1 MFELV
6 YLTTKQSLDIT
17 FMMLTG
23 DQEKVRKVNRSLVLN
38 TLRLHAP
45 TSRAQVANV
54 TGLTR
59 GTVSNI
65 VNVLIEDGLV
75 FEDKLQDSKIGR
87 PSILLGLRP
96 DGGAVVG
103 VEIGVDFISVLLTN
117 FVAETLW
124 EIRVQ
129 TSLSQ
134 SQTEIINQAEKYIDQ
149 ALEIAKEQTLRPLGI
164 GVGLPGLVNVRQ
176 GTLIIAPNLHWKNLP
191 LRLMWNQRFHLP
203 IYIDNEANLSALGE
217 YYFGIARNVDNFIY
231 LTSDIGLGGGI
242 VIDGRLFRGGHGY
255 GGEIGHIQRN
265 PQGEQCGCGRVGCWE
280 TQVGPRA
287 VLRRVQKEF
296 QTNHDQLLLD
306 ACSGNLD
313 NLTFDLVVK
322 FALSGDLICRQAIEE
337 VAVNLGVGIA
347 DLVNIFNPD
356 LIVLGGAFIQGKEI
370 LQSIIEKTIFSNALQ
385 PSTDNLR
392 IEFSKRSAEACV
404 LGAVAVVLDDILREM
419 VIS

>member
-1 MFELV
+1 
-6 YLTTKQSLDIT
+6 
-17 FMMLTG
+17 MMLTG
-23 DQEKVRKVNRSLVLN
+23 DQEKVRKVNRSLILN

-45 TSRAQVANV
+45 TSRAQVANI

-65 VNVLIEDGLV
+65 INVLMEDGLV

-96 DGGAVVG
+96 DGGAVIG

-129 TSLSQ
+129 TTLSQ
-134 SQTEIINQAEKYIDQ
+134 SQTDIINQAEKYIDQ
-149 ALEIAKEQTLRPLGI
+149 ALTIAKEQTLRPLGI

-176 GTLIIAPNLHWKNLP
+176 GNLIIAPNLHWKDLP

-203 IYIDNEANLSALGE
+203 IYIDNEANLAALGE
-217 YYFGIARNVDNFIY
+217 YYFGVARNVDNFIY

-242 VIDGRLFRGGHGY
+242 MIDGRLFRGGHGY

-265 PQGEQCGCGRVGCWE
+265 PQGEQCGCGRIGCWE

-287 VLRRVQKEF
+287 VLRRVKNEF
-296 QTNHDQLLLD
+296 QTHHDQSLLD

-313 NLTFDLVVK
+313 NLTFDIVVK
-322 FALSGDLICRQAIEE
+322 FALNGNLICRQAIEE
-337 VAVNLGVGIA
+337 VAVNLGEGIA

-356 LIVLGGAFIQGKEI
+356 LIVIGGAFILGKDI
-370 LQSIIEKTIFSNALQ
+370 MHSIIEKTIFSNALQ
-385 PSTDNLR
+385 PAIDNLR
-392 IEFSKRSAEACV
+392 IEFSERSTEACA

>member
-1 MFELV
+1 
-6 YLTTKQSLDIT
+6 
-17 FMMLTG
+17 MLTG
-23 DQEKVRKVNRSLVLN
+23 DQDKVRKINRSLILN

-45 TSRAQVANV
+45 ISRAQVANV

-87 PSILLGLRP
+87 PSILLGLRA
-96 DGGAVVG
+96 DGGAVIG

-129 TSLSQ
+129 TTALQ
-134 SQTEIINQAEKYIDQ
+134 SQTDIINQAENYIDQ
-149 ALEIAKEQTLRPLGI
+149 AISIAKEHRLAPLGI

-176 GTLIIAPNLHWKNLP
+176 GNLVMAPNLHWKNVP
-191 LRLMWNQRFHLP
+191 LRLILNQRFHLP
-203 IYIDNEANLSALGE
+203 VYIENEANLAALGE
-217 YYFGIARNVDNFIY
+217 YYFGVARNVDNFIY
-231 LTSDIGLGGGI
+231 LSSDIGLGGGI

-265 PQGEQCGCGRVGCWE
+265 PQGEECGCGRIGCWE

-287 VLRRVQKEF
+287 VLHRVKKEF
-296 QTNHDQLLLD
+296 QKYPDQSLLD
-306 ACSGNLD
+306 VCSGNLE
-313 NLTFDLVVK
+313 NLTFDIVVK
-322 FALSGDLICRQAIEE
+322 FALNGDVICRQAIEE

-356 LIVLGGAFIQGKEI
+356 LIVIGGAFIQGKEI
-370 LQSIIEKTIFSNALQ
+370 LHSIIEKTIFSNTLQ
-385 PSTDNLR
+385 PATDNLQ
-392 IEFSKRSAEACV
+392 IKFSERSTEACV

-419 VIS
+419 AIN

>member
-1 MFELV
+1 M
-6 YLTTKQSLDIT
+6 I
-17 FMMLTG
+17 TG
-23 DQEKVRKVNRSLVLN
+23 DQEKVRKVNRSLILN
-38 TLRLHAP
+38 TLRLHTP
-45 TSRAQVANV
+45 TSRGQVANI

-75 FEDKLQDSKIGR
+75 FEDKLEDSKIGR

-134 SQTEIINQAEKYIDQ
+134 SQTEIINQAEQYIDQ
-149 ALEIAKEQTLRPLGI
+149 ALLIAKERELRPLGI
-164 GVGLPGLVNVRQ
+164 GVGLPGLVNTRQ
-176 GTLIIAPNLHWKNLP
+176 GNLIIAPNLHWKNVP
-191 LRLMWNQRFHLP
+191 LRLIWNQRFHLP
-203 IYIDNEANLSALGE
+203 IYIENEANLAALGE
-217 YYFGIARNVDNFIY
+217 YYFGVARNVDNFIC
-231 LTSDIGLGGGI
+231 LTSGIGLGGGI
-242 VIDGRLFRGGHGY
+242 MIDGRLFRGGHGY
-255 GGEIGHIQRN
+255 GGEIGHIQRD
-265 PQGEQCGCGRVGCWE
+265 PQGEQCGCGRIGCWE

-287 VLRRVQKEF
+287 VLQRVKKEF
-296 QTNHDQLLLD
+296 QTYHDQSLLD

-313 NLTFDLVVK
+313 NLTFDMVVK
-322 FALSGDLICRQAIEE
+322 FALNGNSICYQAVEE
-337 VAVNLGVGIA
+337 VAINLGEGIA
-347 DLVNIFNPD
+347 DLVNIFNPNM
-356 LIVLGGAFIQGKEI
+356 IVIGGAFIQGKEI
-370 LQSIIEKTIFSNALQ
+370 MHSIIEKAIFSNALQ
-385 PSTDNLR
+385 PTTDNLR
-392 IEFSKRSAEACV
+392 IEFSERNTEACV

>member
-1 MFELV
+1 
-6 YLTTKQSLDIT
+6 
-17 FMMLTG
+17 MLTG
-23 DQEKVRKVNRSLVLN
+23 DQEKVRKVNRSLILN

-45 TSRAQVANV
+45 TSRAHVANI

-129 TSLSQ
+129 TTISQ
-134 SQTEIINQAEKYIDQ
+134 SQTEIIGQAEKYIDQ
-149 ALEIAKEQTLRPLGI
+149 ALSLAKENGLRPLGI

-176 GTLIIAPNLHWKNLP
+176 GNLIMAPNLHWKNLP
-191 LRLMWNQRFHLP
+191 LRLIWNQRFHLP

-255 GGEIGHIQRN
+255 GGEIGHIQRD
-265 PQGEQCGCGRVGCWE
+265 PQGEQCGCGRTGCWE

-287 VLRRVQKEF
+287 VLRRVNKEF
-296 QTNHDQLLLD
+296 QTHHDQSLLD
-306 ACSGNLD
+306 ACAGDLD
-313 NLTFDLVVK
+313 NLTFDIVVK
-322 FALSGDLICRQAIEE
+322 FALNGNLICRQAIEE
-337 VAVNLGVGIA
+337 VAVNLGEGIA

-356 LIVLGGAFIQGKEI
+356 LIVIGGAFILGKDI
-370 LQSIIEKTIFSNALQ
+370 MHSIIERTILSNALQ
-385 PSTDNLR
+385 PSTDNLQ
-392 IEFSKRSAEACV
+392 IKFSERSTEACV

>member
-1 MFELV
+1 
-6 YLTTKQSLDIT
+6 
-17 FMMLTG
+17 MMITG
-23 DQEKVRKVNRSLVLN
+23 DQEKVRKVNKSLVLN

-45 TSRAQVANV
+45 ISRARVASI

-75 FEDKLQDSKIGR
+75 FEDKLQDSNIGR

-96 DGGAVVG
+96 DGGAVIG
-103 VEIGVDFISVLLTN
+103 VEIGVNFISVLLTN

-124 EIRVQ
+124 ETRVQ
-129 TSLSQ
+129 TALSQ

-149 ALEIAKEQTLRPLGI
+149 ALYIAKENGLRPLGI

-255 GGEIGHIQRN
+255 GGEIGHIQRD
-265 PQGEQCGCGRVGCWE
+265 PEGEQCGCGRTGCWE

-287 VLRRVQKEF
+287 VLRRVKKEF
-296 QTNHDQLLLD
+296 ETNHDQLLLD
-306 ACSGNLD
+306 ACSGDFN

-322 FALSGDLICRQAIEE
+322 FALNGDSICRQAIEE

-356 LIVLGGAFIQGKEI
+356 LIVLGGAFIQGKDI

-385 PSTDNLR
+385 PSTDNLQ
-392 IEFSKRSAEACV
+392 IKFSERSAEACV

>member
-1 MFELV
+1 
-6 YLTTKQSLDIT
+6 
-17 FMMLTG
+17 MLTG
-23 DQEKVRKVNRSLVLN
+23 DQEKVRKVNRSLILN

-45 TSRAQVANV
+45 TSRAHVANI

-129 TSLSQ
+129 TTLSQ
-134 SQTEIINQAEKYIDQ
+134 SQTEIIGQAEKYIDQ
-149 ALEIAKEQTLRPLGI
+149 ALSLAKENGLRPLGI

-176 GTLIIAPNLHWKNLP
+176 GNLIMAPNLHWKNLP
-191 LRLMWNQRFHLP
+191 LRLIWNQRFHLP

-255 GGEIGHIQRN
+255 GGEIGHIQRD
-265 PQGEQCGCGRVGCWE
+265 PQGEQCGCGRIGCWE

-287 VLRRVQKEF
+287 VLRRVNKEF
-296 QTNHDQLLLD
+296 QTHHDQSLLD
-306 ACSGNLD
+306 ACAGDLD
-313 NLTFDLVVK
+313 NLTFDIVVK
-322 FALSGDLICRQAIEE
+322 FALNGNLICRQAIEE
-337 VAVNLGVGIA
+337 VAVNLGEGIA

-356 LIVLGGAFIQGKEI
+356 LIVIGGAFILGKDI
-370 LQSIIEKTIFSNALQ
+370 MHSIIERTILSNALQ
-385 PSTDNLR
+385 PSTDNLQ
-392 IEFSKRSAEACV
+392 IKFSERSTEACV

>member
-1 MFELV
+1 M
-6 YLTTKQSLDIT
+6 I
-17 FMMLTG
+17 TG

-45 TSRAQVANV
+45 ASRAEVANI

-75 FEDKLQDSKIGR
+75 LEDKLQDSKIGR
-87 PSILLGLRP
+87 PSVSLGLSP
-96 DGGAVVG
+96 EGGAVVG

-117 FVAETLW
+117 FVAKPLW
-124 EIRVQ
+124 EVRSQ
-129 TSLSQ
+129 TDPSQ
-134 SQTEIINQAEKYIDQ
+134 SQTDIINQAEKYIDQ
-149 ALEIAKEQTLRPLGI
+149 ALSIAKEQGLRPLGI
-164 GVGLPGLVNVRQ
+164 GVGVPGLVNILQ
-176 GTLIIAPNLHWKNLP
+176 GNLIVAPNLHWRNVP
-191 LRLMWNQRFHLP
+191 LRLIWNQRFHLP

-242 VIDGRLFRGGHGY
+242 MIDGRLFRGGHGY
-255 GGEIGHIQRN
+255 GGEIGHMQRN
-265 PQGEQCGCGRVGCWE
+265 PQGELCGCGRRGCWE

-287 VLRRVQKEF
+287 VLSRVKKEF
-296 QTNHDQLLLD
+296 ETHHDQSLLD
-306 ACSGNLD
+306 ACSGNLE
-313 NLTFDLVVK
+313 NLTFDIVVK
-322 FALSGDLICRQAIEE
+322 FALSGDLICLQAIEE

-356 LIVLGGAFIQGKEI
+356 LIVIGGAFIQGKEI
-370 LQSIIEKTIFSNALQ
+370 LHSIIEKTIFTNALQ
-385 PSTDNLR
+385 PDLENLR
-392 IEFSKRSAEACV
+392 IVFSERNTEACV
-404 LGAVAVVLDDILREM
+404 FGAVAVVLDDILREM

>member
-1 MFELV
+1 M
-6 YLTTKQSLDIT
+6 I
-17 FMMLTG
+17 TG

-45 TSRAQVANV
+45 ASRAEVANI

-75 FEDKLQDSKIGR
+75 HEDKLQDSKIGR
-87 PSILLGLRP
+87 PSVALGLSP
-96 DGGAVVG
+96 EGGAVVG

-117 FVAETLW
+117 FVAKPLW
-124 EIRVQ
+124 EVRSQ
-129 TSLSQ
+129 TDPSQ
-134 SQTEIINQAEKYIDQ
+134 SQTDIINQAEKYIDQ
-149 ALEIAKEQTLRPLGI
+149 ALSIAKEQGLRPLGI
-164 GVGLPGLVNVRQ
+164 GVGVPGLVNILQ
-176 GTLIIAPNLHWKNLP
+176 GNLIVAPNLHWRNVP
-191 LRLMWNQRFHLP
+191 LRLIWNQRFHLP

-242 VIDGRLFRGGHGY
+242 MIDGRLFRGGHGY
-255 GGEIGHIQRN
+255 GGEIGHMQRN
-265 PQGEQCGCGRVGCWE
+265 PQGELCGCGRRGCWE

-287 VLRRVQKEF
+287 VLSRVKKEF
-296 QTNHDQLLLD
+296 ETHHDQSLLD
-306 ACSGNLD
+306 ACSGNLE
-313 NLTFDLVVK
+313 NLTFDIVVK
-322 FALSGDLICRQAIEE
+322 FALSGDLICLQAIEE

-356 LIVLGGAFIQGKEI
+356 LIVIGGAFIQGKEI
-370 LQSIIEKTIFSNALQ
+370 LHSIIEKTIFTNALQ
-385 PSTDNLR
+385 PDLENLR
-392 IEFSKRSAEACV
+392 IVFSERNTEACV
-404 LGAVAVVLDDILREM
+404 FGAVAVVLDDILREM

>member
-1 MFELV
+1 M
-6 YLTTKQSLDIT
+6 I
-17 FMMLTG
+17 TG
-23 DQEKVRKVNRSLVLN
+23 DQEKVRKVNRSLILN
-38 TLRLHAP
+38 TLRLHMP
-45 TSRAQVANV
+45 VSRAQVANI

-65 VNVLIEDGLV
+65 VNMLIEDGLV

-87 PSILLGLRP
+87 PSILLRLRP

-129 TSLSQ
+129 TTLSQ

-149 ALEIAKEQTLRPLGI
+149 ALSIAKENELRPLGI
-164 GVGLPGLVNVRQ
+164 GVGLPGLVNARQ
-176 GTLIIAPNLHWKNLP
+176 GNLIIAPNLHWKNVP
-191 LRLMWNQRFHLP
+191 LRLIWNQRFHLP
-203 IYIDNEANLSALGE
+203 IYIENEANLAALGE
-217 YYFGIARNVDNFIY
+217 YYFGVARNVDNFIY

-242 VIDGRLFRGGHGY
+242 MIDGRLFRGAHGY

-265 PQGEQCGCGRVGCWE
+265 PQGEQCGCGRIGCWE
-280 TQVGPRA
+280 TQIGPRA
-287 VLRRVQKEF
+287 VLRRVRNEF
-296 QTNHDQLLLD
+296 QTHHDQLLLD
-306 ACSGNLD
+306 ACSGNLE
-313 NLTFDLVVK
+313 NLTFEIVVK
-322 FALSGDLICRQAIEE
+322 FALNGDLICRQAIEE
-337 VAVNLGVGIA
+337 VAINLGEGIA
-347 DLVNIFNPD
+347 DLVNVFNPD
-356 LIVLGGAFIQGKEI
+356 LIVIGGAFIQGKDI

-385 PSTDNLR
+385 PVTDNLR
-392 IEFSKRSAEACV
+392 IEFSERSTEACA

>member
-1 MFELV
+1 M
-6 YLTTKQSLDIT
+6 I
-17 FMMLTG
+17 TG

-45 TSRAQVANV
+45 ASRAEVANI

-75 FEDKLQDSKIGR
+75 HEDKLQDSKIGR
-87 PSILLGLRP
+87 PSVALGLSP
-96 DGGAVVG
+96 EGGAVVG

-117 FVAETLW
+117 FVAKPLW
-124 EIRVQ
+124 EVRSQ
-129 TSLSQ
+129 TNPSQ
-134 SQTEIINQAEKYIDQ
+134 SQTDIINQAEKYIDQ
-149 ALEIAKEQTLRPLGI
+149 ALSIAKEQGLRPLGI
-164 GVGLPGLVNVRQ
+164 GVGVPGLVNILQ
-176 GTLIIAPNLHWKNLP
+176 GNLIVAPNLHWRNVP
-191 LRLMWNQRFHLP
+191 LRLIWNQRFHLP

-242 VIDGRLFRGGHGY
+242 MIDGRLFRGGHGY
-255 GGEIGHIQRN
+255 GGEIGHMQRN
-265 PQGEQCGCGRVGCWE
+265 PRGELCGCGRRGCWE

-287 VLRRVQKEF
+287 VLSRVKKEF
-296 QTNHDQLLLD
+296 ETHHDQSLLD
-306 ACSGNLD
+306 ACSGNLE
-313 NLTFDLVVK
+313 NLTFDIVVK
-322 FALSGDLICRQAIEE
+322 FALSGDLICLQAIEE

-356 LIVLGGAFIQGKEI
+356 LIVIGGAFIQGKEI
-370 LQSIIEKTIFSNALQ
+370 LHSIIEKTIFTNALQ
-385 PSTDNLR
+385 PDLENLR
-392 IEFSKRSAEACV
+392 IVFSERNTEACV
-404 LGAVAVVLDDILREM
+404 FGAVAVVLDDILREM